1 MEEVVSKIDQLLEA
15 KFEAFSAQFEARFA
29 KIENRLDGMETRFD
43 AIDERFE
50 SLEEAIQV
58 TRDIIKD
65 MELRF
70 EERFDRL
77 EAGQQSIRADIA
89 GLERRLFLEEGS
101 RAHVDRTQGEEL
113 RKLEKRVAAL
123 EAIQGLTPRAA

>member
-1 MEEVVSKIDQLLEA
+1 MDEVVQELKKINQ
-15 KFEAFSAQFEARFA
+15 
-29 KIENRLDGMETRFD
+29 RLDGMDARFD
-43 AIDERFE
+43 RMDERLDQMDERFE
-50 SLEEAIQV
+50 SLEEANQV

-89 GLERRLFLEEGS
+89 GLERRLFLEEGA

-123 EAIQGLTPRAA
+123 EAIQGMRPQAV

>member
-1 MEEVVSKIDQLLEA
+1 MEEVLQELRKINQ
-15 KFEAFSAQFEARFA
+15 
-29 KIENRLDGMETRFD
+29 RLDGM
-43 AIDERFE
+43 DERFE
-50 SLEEAIQV
+50 SLEEANQV
-58 TRDIIKD
+58 TRDLIKD

-77 EAGQQSIRADIA
+77 ESRMDGLSGGQKEIWGGGQKEIRADIA

>member
-1 MEEVVSKIDQLLEA
+1 MEEVLQELKKIN
-15 KFEAFSAQFEARFA
+15 S
-29 KIENRLDGMETRFD
+29 RLGN
-43 AIDERFE
+43 
-50 SLEEAIQV
+50 LEEANQV

-77 EAGQQSIRADIA
+77 ESRMDGLSGGQKEIRADIA

>member
-1 MEEVVSKIDQLLEA
+1 MEEVLQELRKINQ
-15 KFEAFSAQFEARFA
+15 
-29 KIENRLDGMETRFD
+29 RLDGM
-43 AIDERFE
+43 DERFE
-50 SLEEAIQV
+50 SLEEANQV
-58 TRDIIKD
+58 TRDLIKD

-77 EAGQQSIRADIA
+77 ESWMDGLSGGQKEIRADIA